1 MTARNWCFTLNN
13 PTVTDDNNLF
23 ETCPANLKLK
33 LGIAQLERGEAT
45 GTIHYQGYLELKT
58 PVRLAALKNWL
69 PTAHWEKRM
78 GTRLQ
83 AIQYSTKEST
93 RLPDTPRITFGIEG
107 SVEDF
112 IASLIECPSSHSQ
125 KSLLELKGMIDN
137 NCTELEL
144 AEHDF
149 NAWSRHYRALER
161 YRMLRTV
168 ARSEPSEVIVVVGPT
183 GTGKSKYAME
193 FTNAYWKQK
202 SIWWDGYSNQET
214 VILDE
219 FYGWLP
225 WDTLLRLCDR
235 YPLLVETKGG
245 QTQFTSKRIII
256 TSNLPPARWYK
267 NQYMEALYRRISKFI
282 IMPTINS
289 KLEFSNFHDAQEH
302 LDNLTFVLPLR
313 E

>member
-1 MTARNWCFTLNN
+1 MTARNWCFTYNN

-23 ETCPANLKLK
+23 ESCPSNLKLK
-33 LGIAQLERGEAT
+33 LGITQLERGEAT

-83 AIQYSTKEST
+83 AIQYCMKEDT
-93 RLPDTPRITFGIEG
+93 RLTGTQPITFGIEG
-107 SVEDF
+107 SLDDYVR
-112 IASLIECPSSHSQ
+112 SLTECPSSHSQ
-125 KSLLELKGMIDN
+125 TNLLELKGMIDSG
-137 NCTELEL
+137 CTEIQL

-149 NAWSRHYRALER
+149 NNWARHFRALER

-168 ARSEPSEVIVVVGPT
+168 GRSEPSEVIVVVGPT
-183 GTGKSKYAME
+183 GTGKSRLAME
-193 FTNAYWKQK
+193 YENSYWKQK
-202 SIWWDGYSNQET
+202 SIWWDGYSNQDT

-282 IMPTINS
+282 IMPTSNT
-289 KLEFSNFHDAQEH
+289 KLEFSNFIDAEEH
-302 LDNLTFVLPLR
+302 LERLTFILPTT